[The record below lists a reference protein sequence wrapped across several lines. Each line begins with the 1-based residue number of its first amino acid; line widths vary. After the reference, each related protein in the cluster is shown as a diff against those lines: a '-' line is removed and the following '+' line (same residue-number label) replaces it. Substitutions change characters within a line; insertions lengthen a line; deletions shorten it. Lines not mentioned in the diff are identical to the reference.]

1 MFHTC
6 RPEEAGGGPG
16 RGEGRGCGGDG
27 AEPAAEAGRGGLVEG
42 RGAEA
47 SRRR

>member
-6 RPEEAGGGPG
+6 RSEEAGGRPG
-16 RGEGRGCGGDG
+16 RGEGRGRRCDG
-27 AEPAAEAGRGGLVEG
+27 TEPAAEAGRGGLVEG

-47 SRRR
+47 SRGR